1 VKHLFVG
8 CFSSKFAL
16 PYLKKSSNPHILN
29 ISPPLNMNPRWFKD
43 HVGKL
48 SRIGDVVDRYTI
60 VLDNHISMRS
70 QNVYAKMYCGCD
82 FQNVWFDNVFQ

>member
-1 VKHLFVG
+1 MTYRVRRVHFDILDCHRFDRYITFTAQCKTYMYVFG

-43 HVGKL
+43 HVGQFTHL
-48 SRIGDVVDRYTI
+48 TNRVDIVDR
-60 VLDNHISMRS
+60 H
-70 QNVYAKMYCGCD
+70 
-82 FQNVWFDNVFQ
+82 